1 MIKIN
6 IQFYFKNSD
15 NNHVICF
22 PIEAEDLVALT
33 QGLKTSMDT
42 GDILEINAE
51 NTSHL
56 INTKDLV
63 RLEMTL
69 INE

>member
-15 NNHVICF
+15 SNHAICF
-22 PIEAEDLVALT
+22 PIEVEDLPALT

-51 NTSHL
+51 NISHL

>member
-15 NNHVICF
+15 SNHAICF

>member
-15 NNHVICF
+15 SNHAICF
-22 PIEAEDLVALT
+22 PIEAEDLVVLT